1 MYLKVLRVVWEH
13 HVCNSLEL
21 GSFTV
26 LGEGVALKMPSY
38 ADIFD
43 KALVRVTEK

>member
-13 HVCNSLEL
+13 QVCNSKEL

-38 ADIFD
+38 ADIFE
-43 KALVRVTEK
+43 KAVVRVTEK